1 MYEGKEKL
9 IKKHLSFLINEYN
22 MSFKYQCFNDYKG
35 FKGPIDV
42 YSFYN
47 YNGCFTLHNIVQR
60 GEWGWYVSKKIST
73 NQFELIE
80 KEIRQVD
87 YLKKSYFL
95 TSSWLKEL
103 CKILKEEAST
113 NNTIFGIKL

>member
-47 YNGCFTLHNIVQR
+47 DNGCFTLHNIVQR
-60 GEWGWYVSKKIST
+60 GEWGWYVSKK
-73 NQFELIE
+73 
-80 KEIRQVD
+80 
-87 YLKKSYFL
+87 
-95 TSSWLKEL
+95 
-103 CKILKEEAST
+103 
-113 NNTIFGIKL
+113 